1 LAFLLSLSKKKSE
14 EKMDFELTEEQK
26 MFKDMARKFAE
37 QEILPTLKE
46 NERQE
51 KFDPSIIQKLAAQGL
66 LSPHIPQEYG
76 GLGLDYVTSAIIWE
90 SLCMASLSVTQAA
103 VSGPIQPV
111 TNLLDAGT
119 EEQKQKYIPS
129 VCRGESVMCGAVV
142 EPNAGSDSSM
152 IETSAVRKGNHWVI
166 NGTKIF
172 ITNGEIADVIL
183 FIAQT
188 DKSMGLKGLATFIV
202 EKATPGLSSTPQ
214 KGKISWRGG
223 SEGTIR
229 FTDMELPL
237 ESQVGE
243 IGRALRDALRGI
255 DTARLFLA
263 AGSVGLAQSCLEAS
277 IDYAKQREQFGKP
290 IGGHQLIQEIIADMA
305 TRIEASRW
313 LTYRAADL
321 KSRGIRHIK
330 EMSYAKYFATETAL
344 WVASQA
350 VKIHGSFGT
359 IDDYPIGHHYQD
371 AITATILGGTAQ
383 MHQLTIGQQLLEMAA
398 FK

>member
-1 LAFLLSLSKKKSE
+1 
-14 EKMDFELTEEQK
+14 MDFELTEEQK
-26 MFKDMARKFAE
+26 MFQDMSRKFAE
-37 QEILPTLKE
+37 QEILPSLKE
-46 NERQE
+46 NEREE
-51 KFDPSIIQKLAAQGL
+51 KFDPSIIKKLAAQGL
-66 LSPHIPQEYG
+66 LAPHIPQEYG

-111 TNLLDAGT
+111 SNLLDAGT
-119 EEQKQKYIPS
+119 DEQKQQYIPP
-129 VCRGESVMCGAVV
+129 VCKGESIMCGAVV

-152 IETSAVRKGNHWVI
+152 IETSAVRSGDRWII

-172 ITNGEIADVIL
+172 ITNGEIADVVL

-188 DKSMGLKGLATFIV
+188 DKSKGLKGLATFIV
-202 EKATPGLSSTPQ
+202 EKDVPGLSSTSQ

-223 SEGTIR
+223 SEGTLR

-237 ESQVGE
+237 ENQIGE
-243 IGRALRDALRGI
+243 TGRALRNALRGI

-305 TRIEASRW
+305 TRIEAARW

-359 IDDYPIGHHYQD
+359 IDDYPVGHHYQD

-383 MHQLTIGQQLLEMAA
+383 MHQLTIGQQLLEIAA
-398 FK
+398 FR

>member
-1 LAFLLSLSKKKSE
+1 
-14 EKMDFELTEEQK
+14 MDFELTEEQK
-26 MFKDMARKFAE
+26 MFQDMARKFAE
-37 QEILPTLKE
+37 QEILPSLKE

-51 KFDPSIIQKLAAQGL
+51 KFDPSIIKKLADQGL
-66 LSPHIPQEYG
+66 LAPHIPQDYG
-76 GLGLDYVTSAIIWE
+76 GMGLDYLTSAIIWE
-90 SLCMASLSVTQAA
+90 SLCTSSLSVIQAA
-103 VSGPIQPV
+103 LSGPIQPV
-111 TNLLDAGT
+111 SNLLDAGT
-119 EEQKQKYIPS
+119 DEQKQKYIPPA
-129 VCRGESVMCGAVV
+129 CKGESIMCGAVV

-152 IETSAVRKGNHWVI
+152 IETSAIRSGDRWII

-188 DKSMGLKGLATFIV
+188 DKSQGLKGLATFIV
-202 EKATPGLSSTPQ
+202 EKNTPGLSSTPQ

-223 SEGTIR
+223 SEGTLR

-237 ESQVGE
+237 ENQIGE
-243 IGRALRDALRGI
+243 TGSALRDALRGI

-277 IDYAKQREQFGKP
+277 IDYAKQRKQFGKP
-290 IGGHQLIQEIIADMA
+290 IGGHQLIQEIIAEMA
-305 TRIEASRW
+305 TKIEASRW
-313 LTYRAADL
+313 LTYRVADL

-359 IDDYPIGHHYQD
+359 IDDYPVGHHYQD

>member
-1 LAFLLSLSKKKSE
+1 
-14 EKMDFELTEEQK
+14 MDFELTEEQK
-26 MFKDMARKFAE
+26 MFRDMARKFGE
-37 QEILPTLKE
+37 NEILPSLKE

-51 KFDPSIIQKLAAQGL
+51 RFNPGIIKKFAAQGL
-66 LSPHIPQEYG
+66 LAPHVPQEYG

-90 SLCMASLSVTQAA
+90 FLCMASLAVTQAA
-103 VSGPIQPV
+103 ASGPIQPV

-119 EEQKQKYIPS
+119 EEQKQKYIPP
-129 VCRGESVMCGAVV
+129 VCKGESIMCGAVV

-152 IETSAVRKGNHWVI
+152 IETSAVRSSDRWII

-188 DKSMGLKGLATFIV
+188 DKSKGIKGLATFIV
-202 EKATPGLSSTPQ
+202 EKGTPGLSSTPQ

-223 SEGTIR
+223 SEGTLR
-229 FTDMELPL
+229 FTDMEIPL
-237 ESQVGE
+237 ENQIGE
-243 IGRALRDALRGI
+243 TGRAMRDALRGI

-305 TRIEASRW
+305 TRIEAARW

-321 KSRGIRHIK
+321 KTRGVRHIK
-330 EMSYAKYFATETAL
+330 EMSYAKYFSTETAL

-359 IDDYPIGHHYQD
+359 IDDYPVGHHYQD

-383 MHQLTIGQQLLEMAA
+383 MHQLTIGQQILEMAA

>member
-1 LAFLLSLSKKKSE
+1 
-14 EKMDFELTEEQK
+14 MDFELTEEQT

-51 KFDPSIIQKLAAQGL
+51 IFDPSIIQKFAAQGL
-66 LSPHIPQEYG
+66 LAPHIPQEYG
-76 GLGLDYVTSAIIWE
+76 GLGLDYVTTAIIWE
-90 SLCMASLSVTQAA
+90 SLCTASLSVTQAA
-103 VSGPIQPV
+103 ASGPIQPV

-129 VCRGESVMCGAVV
+129 VCRGESVMSGAVV

-152 IETSAVRKGNHWVI
+152 IETSAVRSGDHWII

-188 DKSMGLKGLATFIV
+188 DKSKGLKGLASFIV
-202 EKATPGLSSTPQ
+202 EKGTPGLSSTPQ
-214 KGKISWRGG
+214 KGKISWRAG

-237 ESQVGE
+237 ENQVGE

-263 AGSVGLAQSCLEAS
+263 AGSVGLAQSCLESS

-290 IGGHQLIQEIIADMA
+290 IGGHQLIQEIIAEMA

-359 IDDYPIGHHYQD
+359 IDDYRVGHHYQD

-383 MHQLTIGQQLLEMAA
+383 MHQLTIGQQILEMAA
-398 FK
+398 FR

>member
-1 LAFLLSLSKKKSE
+1 
-14 EKMDFELTEEQK
+14 MDFELTEEQT
-26 MFKDMARKFAE
+26 MFKDMACKFAE

-51 KFDPSIIQKLAAQGL
+51 RFDSSIIKKFAAQGL
-66 LSPHIPQEYG
+66 LAPHIPQEYG
-76 GLGLDYVTSAIIWE
+76 GLGLDYVTTAIIWE
-90 SLCMASLSVTQAA
+90 SLCAASLSVTQAA
-103 VSGPIQPV
+103 ASGPIQPA

-119 EEQKQKYIPS
+119 EEQKQKYIPP
-129 VCRGESVMCGAVV
+129 VCKGESVMSGAVV

-152 IETSAVRKGNHWVI
+152 IETSAVRSGNHWVI

-188 DKSMGLKGLATFIV
+188 DKSKGLKGLASFIV
-202 EKATPGLSSTPQ
+202 EKGTPGLSSTPQ
-214 KGKISWRGG
+214 KGKISWRAG

-237 ESQVGE
+237 ENQVGE

-290 IGGHQLIQEIIADMA
+290 IGGHQLIQEIIAEMA

-359 IDDYPIGHHYQD
+359 IDDYPVGHHYQD

-398 FK
+398 FR

>member
-1 LAFLLSLSKKKSE
+1 
-14 EKMDFELTEEQK
+14 MDFELTEEQR
-26 MFKDMARKFAE
+26 MFRDMARKFAE
-37 QEILPTLKE
+37 QEILPSLKE
-46 NERQE
+46 NVRQE
-51 KFDPSIIQKLAAQGL
+51 IFDSSIIKKLAAQGL
-66 LSPHIPQEYG
+66 LALHLPKEYG
-76 GLGLDYVTSAIIWE
+76 GLGLDYLTSAIIWE
-90 SLCMASLSVTQAA
+90 ALCMISLSVTQAA
-103 VSGPIQPV
+103 VSGPIQPA
-111 TNLLDAGT
+111 TNLLEAGT
-119 EEQKQKYIPS
+119 EEQKKKYLPP
-129 VCRGESVMCGAVV
+129 VCRGDSIMSGAVV
-142 EPNAGSDSSM
+142 EPGAGSDSSM
-152 IETSAVRKGNHWVI
+152 IETSAVRSGNRWII

-172 ITNGEIADVIL
+172 ITNGEIADVVL
-183 FIAQT
+183 LIAQT
-188 DKSMGLKGLATFIV
+188 DKSKGLKGLASFIV
-202 EKATPGLSSTPQ
+202 ERDTPGFSSHPQ

-223 SEGTIR
+223 SEGTLR

-237 ESQVGE
+237 ENQVGE
-243 IGRALRDALRGI
+243 IGKALKDALRGI

-263 AGSVGLAQSCLEAS
+263 AGAVGLAQSCLEAS
-277 IDYAKQREQFGKP
+277 IKYAKERVQFGKP

-305 TRIEASRW
+305 TKIEAARW

-359 IDDYPIGHHYQD
+359 IDDYPVGYHYQD

-398 FK
+398 FS

>member
-1 LAFLLSLSKKKSE
+1 
-14 EKMDFELTEEQK
+14 MDFELTEEQK
-26 MFKDMARKFAE
+26 MFKDLARKFAD

-51 KFDPSIIQKLAAQGL
+51 IFDPEIIKKMAAQGL
-66 LSPHIPQEYG
+66 LAPHIPKEYG
-76 GLGLDYVTSAIIWE
+76 GLSLDYVSSAVIWE

-103 VSGPIQPV
+103 VSGPIQPAS
-111 TNLLDAGT
+111 NLLDAGS
-119 EEQKQKYIPS
+119 EEQKQKYLPP
-129 VCRGESVMCGAVV
+129 VCKGEKIMSGAVV

-152 IETSAVRKGNHWVI
+152 IETSAVRSGNHWII

-172 ITNGEIADVIL
+172 ITNGEIADVVL

-188 DKSMGLKGLATFIV
+188 DKSKGLKGLATFLV
-202 EKATPGLSSTPQ
+202 EKGTPGFSSTPQ

-223 SEGTIR
+223 SEGTLS

-237 ESQVGE
+237 ENQVGE
-243 IGRALRDALRGI
+243 MGRALRDALRGI

-263 AGSVGLAQSCLEAS
+263 AGAVGLAQSCLDSS
-277 IDYAKQREQFGKP
+277 IKYAKERVQFGKP
-290 IGGHQLIQEIIADMA
+290 IGGHQLVQEIIADMA
-305 TRIEASRW
+305 TRIEAARW
-313 LTYRAADL
+313 LTYRVADL
-321 KSRGIRHIK
+321 KTRGIRHIK

-359 IDDYPIGHHYQD
+359 IDDYPVGHHYQD

>member
-1 LAFLLSLSKKKSE
+1 
-14 EKMDFELTEEQK
+14 MDFEITEEQR

-37 QEILPTLKE
+37 QEILPPLKE
-46 NERQE
+46 NERME
-51 KFDPSIIQKLAAQGL
+51 EFDPSIIKKLAAQGL
-66 LSPHIPQEYG
+66 LAPHMPQEYG
-76 GLGLDYVTSAIIWE
+76 GLGLDYVTSALIWE
-90 SLCMASLSVTQAA
+90 SLCSASLAVTQAA
-103 VSGPIQPV
+103 VSGPIQPG

-119 EEQKQKYIPS
+119 EDQKTKYLPP
-129 VCRGESVMCGAVV
+129 VCKGEKILAGAVV

-152 IETSAVRKGNHWVI
+152 IETTAVRSKNHWTI

-172 ITNGEIADVIL
+172 ITNGEIADAVL

-188 DKSMGLKGLATFIV
+188 DKSLGLKGLSTFIV
-202 EKATPGLSSTPQ
+202 EKGTPGFTSKVQ

-223 SEGTIR
+223 SEGTLR

-237 ESQVGE
+237 ENQIGKTGE
-243 IGRALRDALRGI
+243 ALRNAMRGI

-263 AGSVGLAQSCLEAS
+263 AGAVGLSQSCLES
-277 IDYAKQREQFGKP
+277 CLQYAKERVQFGKP

-305 TRIEASRW
+305 TKIEASRW
-313 LTYRAADL
+313 LTYHAAYL
-321 KSRGIRHIK
+321 KTQGQRHIK

-344 WVASQA
+344 WVSAQA

-359 IDDYPIGHHYQD
+359 IDDFPVGHHYQD

-398 FK
+398 FR

>member
-1 LAFLLSLSKKKSE
+1 
-14 EKMDFELTEEQK
+14 MDFELTEEQR
-26 MFKDMARKFAE
+26 MFQDMARKFAE
-37 QEILPTLKE
+37 QEILPSLKE

-51 KFDPSIIQKLAAQGL
+51 KFDPSIIKKLAAQGL
-66 LSPHIPQEYG
+66 LAPHIPQEYG

-103 VSGPIQPV
+103 ASGPIQPV

-119 EEQKQKYIPS
+119 EEQKQKFIPP
-129 VCRGESVMCGAVV
+129 VCKGESIMCGAVV

-152 IETSAVRKGNHWVI
+152 IETSAVHSGNHWII

-172 ITNGEIADVIL
+172 ITNGEIADVVL

-188 DKSMGLKGLATFIV
+188 DKSKGLKGLATFIV
-202 EKATPGLSSTPQ
+202 EKDTPGLSSTPQ

-223 SEGTIR
+223 SEGTLR

-237 ESQVGE
+237 ENQIGE
-243 IGRALRDALRGI
+243 TGRALRNALRGI

-277 IDYAKQREQFGKP
+277 INYAKQRIQFGKP
-290 IGGHQLIQEIIADMA
+290 IGGHQLIQKIIAEMA
-305 TRIEASRW
+305 TKIEAARW
-313 LTYRAADL
+313 LTYRVADL

-359 IDDYPIGHHYQD
+359 IDDYPVGHHYQD

-383 MHQLTIGQQLLEMAA
+383 MHQLTIGQQLLEIPA
-398 FK
+398 FR

>member
-1 LAFLLSLSKKKSE
+1 
-14 EKMDFELTEEQK
+14 MDFELTEEQK
-26 MFKDMARKFAE
+26 MFQDMARKFAE
-37 QEILPTLKE
+37 QEILPLVKE
-46 NERQE
+46 SVREEAFQPE
-51 KFDPSIIQKLAAQGL
+51 IIKKMAAQGL
-66 LSPHIPQEYG
+66 LAPHMPQEYG

-90 SLCMASLSVTQAA
+90 NLCWASLAITQAA
-103 VSGPIQPV
+103 ASGPIQPA

-119 EEQKQKYIPS
+119 EEQKTKYLPS
-129 VCRGESVMCGAVV
+129 VCRGEKIMCGAVV

-152 IETSAVRKGNHWVI
+152 IETSAVRSGDKWII

-172 ITNGEIADVIL
+172 ITNGEIADIIL

-188 DKSMGLKGLATFIV
+188 DKSQGLKGLVTFIV
-202 EKATPGLSSTPQ
+202 ENGTPGLSSTPQ

-223 SEGTIR
+223 SEGTLR
-229 FTDMELPL
+229 FTDLELPL
-237 ESQVGE
+237 ENQVGE
-243 IGRALRDALRGI
+243 VGRALRDALRGI

-263 AGSVGLAQSCLEAS
+263 AGAVGLAQSCLEAS
-277 IDYAKQREQFGKP
+277 LKYAKERVQFGKP
-290 IGGHQLIQEIIADMA
+290 IGGHQLIQEIIAEMA

-321 KSRGIRHIK
+321 KSQGVRHIK

-359 IDDYPIGHHYQD
+359 IDDYPVGHHYQD

-383 MHQLTIGQQLLEMAA
+383 IHQLTIGQQLLEMAA
-398 FK
+398 FR

>member
-1 LAFLLSLSKKKSE
+1 
-14 EKMDFELTEEQK
+14 
-26 MFKDMARKFAE
+26 MARKFAE
-37 QEILPTLKE
+37 QEILPSLKE

-51 KFDPSIIQKLAAQGL
+51 KFDPSIIKKLADQGL
-66 LSPHIPQEYG
+66 LAPHIPQDYG
-76 GLGLDYVTSAIIWE
+76 GMGLDYLTSAIIWE
-90 SLCMASLSVTQAA
+90 SLCTSSLSVIQAA
-103 VSGPIQPV
+103 LSGPIQPV
-111 TNLLDAGT
+111 SNLLDAGT
-119 EEQKQKYIPS
+119 DEQKQKYIPPA
-129 VCRGESVMCGAVV
+129 CKGESIMCGAVV

-152 IETSAVRKGNHWVI
+152 IETSAIRSGDRWII

-188 DKSMGLKGLATFIV
+188 DKSQGLKGLATFIV
-202 EKATPGLSSTPQ
+202 EKNTPGLSSTPQ

-223 SEGTIR
+223 SEGTLR

-237 ESQVGE
+237 ENQIGE
-243 IGRALRDALRGI
+243 TGSALRDALRGI

-277 IDYAKQREQFGKP
+277 IDYAKQRKQFGKP
-290 IGGHQLIQEIIADMA
+290 IGGHQLIQEIIAEMA
-305 TRIEASRW
+305 TKIEASRW
-313 LTYRAADL
+313 LTYRVADL

-359 IDDYPIGHHYQD
+359 IDDYPVGHHYQD

>member
-1 LAFLLSLSKKKSE
+1 
-14 EKMDFELTEEQK
+14 MDFELTEEQK
-26 MFKDMARKFAE
+26 MFRDMARKFAE

-51 KFDPSIIQKLAAQGL
+51 KFDPAIIQKMAAQGL
-66 LSPHIPQEYG
+66 LAPHVPQEYG
-76 GLGLDYVTSAIIWE
+76 GLGLDYLTSAIIWE
-90 SLCMASLSVTQAA
+90 SLCRASLSVIQAA
-103 VSGPIQPV
+103 ASGPIQPV
-111 TNLLDAGT
+111 SNLLDAGT
-119 EEQKQKYIPS
+119 EEQKKKYIPP
-129 VCRGESVMCGAVV
+129 VCRGESIMCGAVV

-152 IETSAVRKGNHWVI
+152 IETSAVRKNDRWII

-188 DKSMGLKGLATFIV
+188 DRSKGLKGLATFIV
-202 EKATPGLSSTPQ
+202 EKDTPGLSSTPQ

-223 SEGTIR
+223 SEGTLR
-229 FTDMELPL
+229 FVDMEIPQDA
-237 ESQVGE
+237 QVGE
-243 IGRALRDALRGI
+243 TGRALRDALRGI

-277 IDYAKQREQFGKP
+277 IEYAKQREQFGKP

-313 LTYRAADL
+313 LTCRAADL
-321 KSRGIRHIK
+321 KDRGIRHIK
-330 EMSYAKYFATETAL
+330 EMSYAKYFATESAL
-344 WVASQA
+344 WVATQA

-359 IDDYPIGHHYQD
+359 IDDYPVGHHYQD

-383 MHQLTIGQQLLEMAA
+383 MHQLTIGQQLLELAA
-398 FK
+398 FR

>member
-1 LAFLLSLSKKKSE
+1 
-14 EKMDFELTEEQK
+14 MNFELTEEQK
-26 MFKDMARKFAE
+26 MFQDMAQKFAAR
-37 QEILPTLKE
+37 EILPNLKE

-51 KFDPSIIQKLAAQGL
+51 KFDRGIIKKMASQGL
-66 LSPHIPQEYG
+66 LAPHMPQEYG
-76 GLGLDYVTSAIIWE
+76 GLGIDYVTSAIIWE
-90 SLCMASLSVTQAA
+90 ELSKVSLAVTQAA
-103 VSGPIQPV
+103 ASGPIQPG

-119 EEQKQKYIPS
+119 EEQKQKYLPP
-129 VCRGESVMCGAVV
+129 VCKGDLILSGAVV

-152 IETSAVRKGNHWVI
+152 IETTAIRSDNGWII

-172 ITNGEIADVIL
+172 ITNGEIADVVL

-188 DKSMGLKGLATFIV
+188 DKTKGLKGLASFIV
-202 EKATPGLSSTPQ
+202 ERDTPGFSSTPQ
-214 KGKISWRGG
+214 KGRISWRGG

-237 ESQVGE
+237 ENQVGE

-263 AGSVGLAQSCLEAS
+263 AGAVGMAQSCLDSS
-277 IDYAKQREQFGKP
+277 IKYAKERVQFGKP
-290 IGGHQLIQEIIADMA
+290 IGGHQLIQEIIAEMA

-344 WVASQA
+344 WVTSQA
-350 VKIHGSFGT
+350 VKIHGSFGV
-359 IDDYPIGHHYQD
+359 IDDYPVGHHYQD

-383 MHQLTIGQQLLEMAA
+383 IHQLTIGQQLLEMAA
-398 FK
+398 FR